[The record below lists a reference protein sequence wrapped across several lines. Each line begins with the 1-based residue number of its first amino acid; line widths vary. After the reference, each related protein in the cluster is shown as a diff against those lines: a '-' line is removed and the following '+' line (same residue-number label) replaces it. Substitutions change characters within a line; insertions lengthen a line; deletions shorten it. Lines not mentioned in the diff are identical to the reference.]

1 MAKVSWEINVT
12 RGDWDDEDHL
22 RTSLQFNSGDS
33 WEIKDKFTNFMV
45 HLIKQD
51 VIYGNWDDEEYS
63 DSDQSTYMYGQQDSE
78 EDEQADL
85 FDDDNEYPEPE
96 VGC

>member
-1 MAKVSWEINVT
+1 
-12 RGDWDDEDHL
+12 
-22 RTSLQFNSGDS
+22 
-33 WEIKDKFTNFMV
+33 
-45 HLIKQD
+45 
-51 VIYGNWDDEEYS
+51 
-63 DSDQSTYMYGQQDSE
+63 MYGQQDSE

>member
-22 RTSLQFNSGDS
+22 RTSIQFNSEDS
-33 WEIKDKFTNFMV
+33 WEIKDKFTNFMA

-51 VIYGNWDDEEYS
+51 VIYG
-63 DSDQSTYMYGQQDSE
+63 QQDSE
-78 EDEQADL
+78 EDKQADL

>member
-1 MAKVSWEINVT
+1 MAKVQWEINVT

-22 RTSLQFNSGDS
+22 RTSIQFNSEDS

-51 VIYGNWDDEEYS
+51 VIYGNWGGEEYS

-78 EDEQADL
+78 EYEQADL

>member
-22 RTSLQFNSGDS
+22 RTSIQFNSDDS
-33 WEIKDKFTNFMV
+33 WEIKDKFTNFMA

-51 VIYGNWDDEEYS
+51 VIYGTWGGEEYS

-78 EDEQADL
+78 EGEQADL